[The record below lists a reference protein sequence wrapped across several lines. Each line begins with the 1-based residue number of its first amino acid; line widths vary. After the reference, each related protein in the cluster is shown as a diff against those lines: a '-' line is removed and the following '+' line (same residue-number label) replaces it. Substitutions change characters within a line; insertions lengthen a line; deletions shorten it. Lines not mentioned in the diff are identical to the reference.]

1 MRTKR
6 LNERNDA
13 RCGNQGINE
22 EIRRYVIIGIA
33 KKLKETTWNGT
44 MDV

>member
-6 LNERNDA
+6 LNEHNDA
-13 RCGNQGINE
+13 RCGMSRNE